1 MNKAVTTIVVLF
13 LLGIIAF
20 TTDAIPT
27 MRVAYY
33 ERHPIEEIQ
42 VYAQKRPVITWQLL
56 MCRKW
61 IQNPDGSFKSG
72 GNDEWLA
79 CRDLHMHRTDI

>member
-13 LLGIIAF
+13 LLVIITF
-20 TTDAIPT
+20 TAVAIPT
-27 MRVAYY
+27 MRAAYY
-33 ERHPIEEIQ
+33 ERQPIEEIQ

-56 MCRKW
+56 LCRKW

-72 GNDEWLA
+72 GNDEYMA
-79 CRDLHMHRTDI
+79 CRDLHMNRTDI